1 MLATLWRLIEVQNHE
16 HAFNSLCLGKLGKT
30 HIDVAGIAARILQLI
45 DTIGQPIDPLPTPPS
60 PSLTSSHPYLPF
72 AAWCC
77 LLNHLRALQK
87 FFPAIVGRLANVIGR
102 RLETADRRLRPTQ
115 LSFIAIPSLGLLYRL
130 RHFNAIFMRIFAHCN
145 GPLSQYKRCEDY
157 FNCDSCNASRCCLC
171 DEGTVLFQL
180 TFHFFHSLSSQLHCH
195 IYFASF
201 STLFDKLQI
210 PFYLPS
216 KSLSLEQLFASR
228 KLPVQHMKLCIN
240 SHKVHINSMQQC
252 S

>member
-72 AAWCC
+72 AAWSC

-115 LSFIAIPSLGLLYRL
+115 LSFIAIPSLGLLYLL

-145 GPLSQYKRCEDY
+145 GPLSQYKRCENY
-157 FNCDSCNASRCCLC
+157 FNCDSCNASRW
-171 DEGTVLFQL
+171 EGALLFL
-180 TFHFFHSLSSQLHCH
+180 DACSNSHFTFSTHYLVNYIIIFTSQVSQLYLTNFKFLSICLVKVL
-195 IYFASF
+195 ASN
-201 STLFDKLQI
+201 SCSPAGNYLFNI
-210 PFYLPS
+210 
-216 KSLSLEQLFASR
+216 
-228 KLPVQHMKLCIN
+228 
-240 SHKVHINSMQQC
+240 
-252 S
+252 